1 MKNSRAPFKIS
12 MPNSSYSTLQKTVK
26 QLAAKIDAP
35 SNLLPTYARTR
46 DSAYPHIEI
55 DESGLLHYVVV
66 ERGEELERLSTKD
79 EDELLYWVFA
89 GVTFSMAV
97 AYELKNRIY
106 KQDARR
112 IMFGKQEEL
121 LGKLSQNWKQ
131 REIAEHENILKKNP
145 FDDNINLRVDAYVA
159 LIEDGH
165 SIESATKISD
175 ENFSETPSPQSKIAK
190 IWNRFVG

>member
-1 MKNSRAPFKIS
+1 MSS
-12 MPNSSYSTLQKTVK
+12 LSYSSVQQTVE

-35 SNLLPTYARTR
+35 FNLLPTYARTR

-55 DESGLLHYVVV
+55 DDSGLLHYVVV
-66 ERGEELERLSTKD
+66 ERGQELERLSTKD
-79 EDELLYWVFA
+79 EDELLYWIFA

-106 KQDARR
+106 SQDARR

-131 REIAEHENILKKNP
+131 REIGEHKKILEKNP
-145 FDDNINLRVDAYVA
+145 FDDNINLRVDSYVELVA
-159 LIEDGH
+159 DGH
-165 SIESATKISD
+165 SIESATKISG
-175 ENFSETPSPQSKIAK
+175 EKFPETPSFQSKIAK
-190 IWNRFVG
+190 IWNRFIG